1 MTKYFFIFS
10 CLMISMLAFANEKT
24 MLGERNA
31 STTSDPCQAQ
41 NIVGCGPCFKA
52 CMSQHHG
59 DLKKDV
65 SSSATKTQKRAGKQS
80 TTAQ

>member
-1 MTKYFFIFS
+1 MTKYFFIASFF
-10 CLMISMLAFANEKT
+10 MISMVAIANEKS

-65 SSSATKTQKRAGKQS
+65 ANSPSKSQKRSGKQS

>member
-1 MTKYFFIFS
+1 MTKYFLVFCF
-10 CLMISMLAFANEKT
+10 LMLSMVAFANEKA

-31 STTSDPCQAQ
+31 STTSDPCQAS

-52 CMSQHHG
+52 CMAQHHG

-65 SSSATKTQKRAGKQS
+65 SSSSPKSKKGAGKQS
-80 TTAQ
+80 TRAQ

>member
-1 MTKYFFIFS
+1 MKKYFFIMSFLLLSSVAFS
-10 CLMISMLAFANEKT
+10 DEKN

-31 STTSDPCQAQ
+31 STTSDPCQAP

-52 CMSQHHG
+52 CMAQHSG

-65 SSSATKTQKRAGKQS
+65 SSSPSKAKKRGQQTTTKQ
-80 TTAQ
+80 

>member
-1 MTKYFFIFS
+1 MTKYFFILSFF
-10 CLMISMLAFANEKT
+10 MMSMLAFANEKT

-31 STTSDPCQAQ
+31 STTSDPCQAP

-52 CMSQHHG
+52 CMSQHNG
-59 DLKKDV
+59 DLKKEV
-65 SSSATKTQKRAGKQS
+65 SSSTSKSQKRAGKQS

>member
-1 MTKYFFIFS
+1 MTKYFLVFCF
-10 CLMISMLAFANEKT
+10 LMLSMVALANEKA

-31 STTSDPCQAQ
+31 STTSDPCQAS

-52 CMSQHHG
+52 CMAQHHG

-65 SSSATKTQKRAGKQS
+65 SSSSPKSKKRAGKQS